1 MKVVYISNA
10 ILPSKSANS
19 IHIMKMCQALADNGH
34 EVTLLAPNYKDQIE
48 SNVSD
53 IFSFY
58 GVRDNF
64 ILKKLP
70 MPNIKGKLLFYIFG
84 VLLFLFKN
92 KFDYVYSRFIY
103 GSIIASV
110 LRLDNIYESHAPIC
124 VSNKLE
130 RWFFSKL
137 ISMPSFKRL
146 VVISGTLKKYYLDK
160 YPNLSK
166 EIQVAHDGADPVI
179 DFDRKAK
186 LAGKSG
192 TIKVGYIGHLYRG
205 KGIEVIENIC
215 DKVPGDIE
223 FHIVGGTAQD
233 VEYWKSKC
241 NRTNVFFYGFVP
253 QKEVS
258 SYINALDICLLP
270 NQKVVRTFGSKG
282 DNGSN
287 IGEYTSPL
295 KLFDYMSHRKAIISS
310 NHEVLCEVLNANNSL
325 LVGADDFDAWLLAL
339 ERLREEGFRN
349 RLAEQAFQDFSKY
362 SWKNRAN
369 NLLGSAVI

>member
-34 EVTLLAPNYKDQIE
+34 EVTLLAPNYKDKIE
-48 SNVSD
+48 PNVSD
-53 IFSFY
+53 IFRFY

-64 ILKKLP
+64 ILKKLSV
-70 MPNIKGKLLFYIFG
+70 PNIKGRLLLYISG
-84 VLLFLFKN
+84 ILFFLIKN

-103 GSIIASV
+103 GSIVASI
-110 LRLDNIYESHAPIC
+110 LRLENIYESHAPIC
-124 VSNKLE
+124 VTNKIE
-130 RWFFSKL
+130 RWLFSKL
-137 ISMPSFKRL
+137 IGMPSFKRL
-146 VVISGTLKKYYLDK
+146 VVISGTLKRYYLEK
-160 YPNLSK
+160 YPNISK
-166 EIQVAHDGADPVI
+166 EIQVAHDGADPVS
-179 DFDRKAK
+179 DFDQRAK
-186 LAGKSG
+186 LEGNPG
-192 TIKVGYIGHLYRG
+192 GIKVGYIGHLYRG

-215 DKVPGDIE
+215 DKVPDDIE

-241 NRTNVFFYGFVP
+241 NSSNVFFYGFVP
-253 QKEVS
+253 QKDVS

-282 DNGSN
+282 DIGSN

-310 NHEVLCEVLNANNSL
+310 NHEVLCEVLNTNNCL
-325 LVGADDFDAWLLAL
+325 LVGADDFDAWVLAL

-349 RLAEQAFQDFSKY
+349 RLAEQAFRDFSKY
-362 SWKNRAN
+362 SWKNRAKN
-369 NLLGSAVI
+369 ILGNAVI